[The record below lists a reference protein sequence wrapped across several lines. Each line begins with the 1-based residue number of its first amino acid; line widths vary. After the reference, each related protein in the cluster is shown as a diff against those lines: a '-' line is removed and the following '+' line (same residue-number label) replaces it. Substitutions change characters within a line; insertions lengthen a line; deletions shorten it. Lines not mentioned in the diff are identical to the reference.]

1 MVGIRERIL
10 RIETARKIVQFCCFL
25 LFNAV
30 FFGLGPW
37 PILLPVL
44 QSSGT
49 PQNAVGDAFA
59 VFQSMLYQL
68 VFPWLPIAAFLV
80 TAALVGRSLCGWVCP
95 FGFIQDLLGY
105 VKKKHTEVS
114 PRTHRT
120 MIYAKH
126 AVLGITLFVS
136 VTLALSLAA
145 DAGESYKKALGVFGE
160 APFNVLSP
168 ADTLFAVL
176 PKMILGLRYMM
187 LEKTAW
193 EIIAS
198 VSFLSALFWVRFA
211 ILVGVIVL
219 AVYVPRGWCRYL
231 CPHGAALAL
240 LNRFSFLG
248 LKRDLVRCTK
258 AECRECVKACPMKVP
273 ILELPWE
280 KFSDPECIYCLK
292 CVDVCPT
299 KAIKPKF
306 P

>member
-1 MVGIRERIL
+1 LVEIKERIL
-10 RIETARKIVQFCCFL
+10 RIENARKVIQFCSL
-25 LFNAV
+25 LLLNAA

-44 QSSGT
+44 QSLGT
-49 PQNAVGDAFA
+49 PQTTIGDAFA
-59 VFQSMLYQL
+59 ALQSMMYQL

-80 TAALVGRSLCGWVCP
+80 TAALLGRSLCGWVCP

-114 PRTHRT
+114 PRTHQS
-120 MIYAKH
+120 MVYAKY
-126 AVLGITLFVS
+126 AVLGITLFIS
-136 VTLALSLAA
+136 LTLVASLTAGV
-145 DAGESYKKALGVFGE
+145 GESYKEAFGVFGE
-160 APFNVLSP
+160 APFNVLNP
-168 ADTLFAVL
+168 ADTLFAILPRMVL
-176 PKMILGLRYMM
+176 GFRYMV
-187 LEKTAW
+187 LEKTIW
-193 EIIAS
+193 EIIAGVAS
-198 VSFLSALFWVRFA
+198 LSALFWVRFV
-211 ILVGVIVL
+211 ILAGVIVL

-258 AECRECVKACPMKVP
+258 AECRDCVKVCPMNVP
-273 ILELPWE
+273 ILDLPWE

-299 KAIKPKF
+299 NAIKPKF